1 MSKSN
6 GDTAA
11 AGSTAGVVH
20 DNRRFAERAF
30 YYIANGAG
38 NCTVLHPAY
47 FFTFS
52 PTPSADNAYRTPYT
66 P

>member
-6 GDTAA
+6 GDAAA

-30 YYIANGAG
+30 YYIANGAW